1 MKNRIS
7 IAAIALSSIA
17 LAACDVEQTE
27 EGEMPEVDMSVEEGN
42 LPEYDVDAPEVKV
55 GTTET
60 EVEVPELDVSTDTE
74 TVDVPVVGVE
84 PGDVDEENN

>member
-1 MKNRIS
+1 MRNQITLT
-7 IAAIALSSIA
+7 ALAIATLG

-27 EGEMPEVDMSVEEGN
+27 EGEMPDVDVSVDEGN

-60 EVEVPELDVSTDTE
+60 EVEVPDVDVSTETT
-74 TVDVPVVGVE
+74 TVDVPVIGIE
-84 PGDVDEENN
+84 PGDVDDED